1 MTWTTKPQ
9 AQIRHRSAESVRTL
23 IELAA
28 QRLADTVTNPYD
40 DEGTVALVTEL
51 DNLAKEIY

>member
-1 MTWTTKPQ
+1 MTWTTKRQ
-9 AQIRHRSAESVRTL
+9 AQIRHRSADSARTL
-23 IELAA
+23 IEMAA
-28 QRLADTVTNPYD
+28 QRLADTIDNPHD

>member
-1 MTWTTKPQ
+1 MTWTTKRQ
-9 AQIRHRSAESVRTL
+9 AQIRHRSADSARTL
-23 IELAA
+23 IEMAA
-28 QRLADTVTNPYD
+28 HRLADTIDNPHD